1 MSKIQVNRIVN
12 ANIYLEGTNMLGR
25 AEEVKL
31 PDITAIM
38 AEHKA
43 LGMVGKI
50 ELPSGFDKLEGEIKW
65 NSLYEESAAA
75 MANPFKT
82 VQIQCRSSIET
93 YTSGGRVEEVSLVTF
108 LTVMFKKNPLGTF
121 KQHDNAEF
129 SSSFTATYIKQ
140 VVKGRKYWNWIIW
153 PTCLKSTAKT
163 CWRPTGKYRWI
174 VRY

>member
-12 ANIYLEGTNMLGR
+12 ANIYIDGTNLLGR
-25 AEEVKL
+25 AEEIKL

-38 AEHKA
+38 QEHKA

-50 ELPSGFDKLEGEIKW
+50 ELPAGFDKLEGEIKW
-65 NSLYEESAAA
+65 NSLYEESAKA

-82 VQIQCRSSIET
+82 VQLQCRSSIEA
-93 YTSGGRVEEVSLVTF
+93 YGPGGRIEEIPLATF

-129 SSSFTATYIKQ
+129 SSSFSATYIRQ
-140 VVKGRKYWNWIIW
+140 VVKGKDVLELDYLANIFKVNGEDLLA
-153 PTCLKSTAKT
+153 T
-163 CWRPTGKYRWI
+163 YRDNI
-174 VRY
+174 GG